1 MTDQPLSGV
10 SILWDL
16 DGTLLDSYEEIVSG
30 VQEVCRSSGIETD
43 RKTIEYEVRSAS
55 VSAFFRILSEKTGI
69 PAETLKQRYEEEEHR
84 RSVRIP
90 LFEGAEET
98 LKELSC
104 LGAKHYVYSHR
115 GRTSFDILKRTGIL
129 PAFAEIVT
137 AEDGF
142 ARKPAGDAVLYLVRK
157 YGMDKRQMYYVGDR
171 TIDMNCAENAGI
183 PGILFLPLGSVVTPD
198 GTETC
203 IIRHLRDL
211 RGLLLQ
217 KKSS

>member
-1 MTDQPLSGV
+1 MTDQPLLGV

-30 VQEVCRSSGIETD
+30 VQEVCRSFGIETE
-43 RKTIEYEVRSAS
+43 RKAIEYEVKSAS
-55 VSAFFRILSEKTGI
+55 VSAFFRTFSEKTGI
-69 PAETLKQRYEEEEHR
+69 PAKTLKQRYEEEEHR
-84 RSVRIP
+84 RRINIP
-90 LFEGAEET
+90 IFEGAEET
-98 LKELSC
+98 LKELSS

-115 GRTSFDILKRTGIL
+115 GSSSFDILRRTGIL
-129 PAFAEIVT
+129 PAFAEIIT

-142 ARKPAGDAVLYLVRK
+142 ARKPAGDAVLYLVEK
-157 YGMDKRQMYYVGDR
+157 YGMDKRQTYYVGDR

-183 PGILFLPLGSVVTPD
+183 PGILFLPSGSVVTPD

-203 IIRHLRDL
+203 IIGHLRDL
-211 RGLLLQ
+211 KGLLLQ